1 MIKLARSRALP
12 KRWPAFIPLMV
23 AFVFAACE
31 DDDDLDIIV
40 VDPPAITATVAAFRD
55 TTVNFQNLTTF
66 VMPDTVLHLVPA
78 TGVPLSI
85 TREWDQ
91 TILDRVRANFL
102 NRGYTEELNPDSVTP
117 SFVVL
122 VGSTA
127 TQNYAA
133 WVSYPWFAHWGLHP
147 ELHFLAD
154 EVDESWDIFY
164 PWYPVAGVTSYDR
177 GTVIVD
183 LIPTLQ
189 INPLISTTIRSAWAG
204 VATGL
209 LNANRTTA
217 DINAAI
223 DQMFI
228 LSPYLRAGPPL

>member
-1 MIKLARSRALP
+1 MTKLARSRALP
-12 KRWPAFIPLMV
+12 RRWPAFIPLVV

-31 DDDDLDIIV
+31 DDDDVDIIV
-40 VDPPAITATVAAFRD
+40 VDPPAVTATVAAFRD

-66 VMPDTVLHLVPA
+66 VLPDTVVHLVPA
-78 TGVPLSI
+78 TGTPISI

-91 TILDRVRANFL
+91 TILDRVRANLL
-102 NRGYTEELNPDSVTP
+102 NRGYTEELNPDSTAP

-122 VGSTA
+122 VGTTA

-133 WVSYPWFAHWGLHP
+133 WVSYPWFIHWGAHP
-147 ELHFLAD
+147 ELHSLAD
-154 EVDESWDIFY
+154 GASADWTIFY
-164 PWYPVAGVTSYDR
+164 PWGPVAGVSTYER
-177 GTVIVD
+177 GTIIVD
-183 LIPTLQ
+183 LIPVATV
-189 INPLISTTIRSAWAG
+189 NPLTQSISSAWAG

-209 LNANRTTA
+209 LNANRTA
-217 DINAAI
+217 SDINAAI